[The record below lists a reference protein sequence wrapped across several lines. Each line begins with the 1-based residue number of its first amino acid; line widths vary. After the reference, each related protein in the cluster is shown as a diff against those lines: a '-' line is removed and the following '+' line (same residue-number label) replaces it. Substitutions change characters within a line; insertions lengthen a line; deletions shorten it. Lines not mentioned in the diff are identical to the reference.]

1 MNSSVFE
8 KLLRL
13 VKENPLS
20 AKQGL
25 NSEIKTPG
33 MLCRTSEFE
42 ANPDLF
48 YLVTEVD
55 ENYCDVIPGS
65 LDGIMA
71 GPDDI
76 VLPKNV
82 LGDFIFLSLDLAAT
96 LPADALGKGFAML
109 DDDTYNR
116 IIDSQIEYDTG
127 EAGDTPSYSFGLPYI
142 SQFDS
147 RVAYHENITDIIQRA
162 QAAVYSE
169 VFETGSE
176 PIDFAVAMKEWFQDH
191 FVPIFDTP
199 ETALAAGP
207 ARGNPKAE
215 CSLAGFGGSV
225 LLEYS
230 SIEKQLHI
238 DFYDAAG
245 NIEKQ
250 RFEMWK
256 IVNEQGD
263 TLGSVRGGAVL
274 VPMAE
279 FDPRICLI
287 DPDGKIHAFTPVK
300 M

>member
-1 MNSSVFE
+1 MNSPVFE

-13 VKENPLS
+13 IKENPLS

-25 NSEIKTPG
+25 NSEVKTPG

-55 ENYCDVIPGS
+55 EKYCDVIPGS

-142 SQFDS
+142 RQFDS
-147 RVAYHENITDIIQRA
+147 RIAYHENITDIVQQA
-162 QAAVYSE
+162 QAPACSE
-169 VFETGSE
+169 VFANDAE
-176 PIDFAVAMKEWFQDH
+176 PIDYAATVKKWFRAR
-191 FVPIFDTP
+191 FVPVFEVP
-199 ETALAAGP
+199 AAALAAGP
-207 ARGNPKAE
+207 AQKNPQAE
-215 CSLAGFGGSV
+215 CTLAGFGGSV

-230 SIEKQLHI
+230 SMEKQLHI

-250 RFEMWK
+250 RFENWK
-256 IVNEQGD
+256 IADDQGNFI
-263 TLGSVRGGAVL
+263 GSVLGGTAL
-274 VPMAE
+274 IPMPD
-279 FDPRICLI
+279 FTPRICLV
-287 DPDGKIHAFTPVK
+287 DPDGNIHAFTPVK
-300 M
+300 K